1 MGIESGIAWLWPDV
15 VVGTASRHVLWRGAG
30 RYRGNGLSARV
41 MKYCRWNED
50 KTEYIAIDP
59 RLKDAGSIITIG
71 FERDRA
77 YLANALEIFLISK
90 LQPVHNVVKVGM

>member
-1 MGIESGIAWLWPDV
+1 MNISAVLLVNSLLLG
-15 VVGTASRHVLWRGAG
+15 VGLA
-30 RYRGNGLSARV
+30 
-41 MKYCRWNED
+41 MDED

-71 FERDRA
+71 FERDTA

-90 LQPVHNVVKVGM
+90 IQPVHNVVKVGM

>member
-1 MGIESGIAWLWPDV
+1 MGKFFQFAR
-15 VVGTASRHVLWRGAG
+15 RHSL
-30 RYRGNGLSARV
+30 YLSPHA
-41 MKYCRWNED
+41 
-50 KTEYIAIDP
+50 YIAIDP